1 MAARALAFSCV
12 TPYSN
17 GVVKVLF
24 PGKDEPM
31 EVEERYFQCPWKA
44 GKLSRFKWTIG
55 RRGFLILSV
64 QALLNRKN

>member
-31 EVEERYFQCPWKA
+31 EVIPF
-44 GKLSRFKWTIG
+44 
-55 RRGFLILSV
+55 
-64 QALLNRKN
+64 